1 MNKLILL
8 VTIIPWLL
16 YCFFQSKNNLIKLK
30 ENHYL
35 MPNIKQVISI
45 KNILLFILF
54 IIFYYSN
61 KKSIQIELVLSLLFS
76 AINLFLCIYSYYENN
91 DYNLEI
97 SIKDKLILLS
107 LTIMI
112 SIIMLVSISIKS
124 ILITYIILFTTSI
137 LNIILL
143 YVSNKIITIVRRM
156 NNEIKQ
162 L

>member
-16 YCFFQSKNNLIKLK
+16 YCFYQSKNNFIKLK

-76 AINLFLCIYSYYENN
+76 TINLFLCIYSYYENN

-107 LTIMI
+107 LAIMI